1 MVKITLATG
10 TSRTPVIV
18 NVTDKLGDIIA
29 ANNVDTSGA
38 TIMLKGNICSLSDQQ
53 RTLAELGLQDGD
65 EAVLN
70 VTVKAS
76 AAAVSVSFQEV
87 DGAVPVLTIK
97 TDITKDM
104 VENGYTEL
112 VAKDEDGAQVYRVS
126 KGEKASIDTF
136 GLTGNA
142 YVDGKLVAALVL
154 SNGTKK
160 EDAMKKYGD
169 AVLAAAT
176 YIDQIV
182 TDAASKQAK
191 IEEAFGV
198 TATTTEEN

>member
-1 MVKITLATG
+1 MVRITLATG
-10 TSRTPVIV
+10 TERKAVIV

-29 ANNVDTSGA
+29 ANAVDTSGA
-38 TIMLKGNICSLSDQQ
+38 TIMLKGNICALSDQQ
-53 RTLAELGLQDGD
+53 KTLAELGLQDGD

-76 AAAVSVSFQEV
+76 AAAVSVSFKEV

-97 TDITKDM
+97 TDITKNM

-112 VAKDEDGAQVYRVS
+112 VAKDEDGAQIYRVS
-126 KGEKASIDTF
+126 KGEKASVDTF

-142 YVDGKLVAALVL
+142 YVDDKLVAALVL
-154 SNGTKK
+154 PNGTKK
-160 EDAMKKYGD
+160 EDAMKQYGD

-176 YIDQIV
+176 YVDQIV
-182 TDAASKQAK
+182 AEATEKKSK
-191 IEEAFGV
+191 IERIFA
-198 TATTTEEN
+198 